1 MHDETRNWLKMA
13 EYDLSTAEHM
23 LKSGRNIYV
32 IFMCHLTVEKLLKA
46 VYVEVY
52 QKTPPKTH
60 DLILLTEKA
69 SIEFTDDVMD
79 FIGKLNNASV
89 VTRYPQNLSELKAS
103 YPKKVAEEYL
113 KETKKVARWLKK
125 DPRLSE

>member
-1 MHDETRNWLKMA
+1 MDNEVQNWLKMA

-23 LKSGRNIYV
+23 LKSNRNIYV
-32 IFMCHLTVEKLLKA
+32 IFMCHLVIEKLLKA
-46 VYVEVY
+46 IHVKVFSR
-52 QKTPPKTH
+52 TPPKTH
-60 DLILLTEKA
+60 DLILLVQRTSVTFSDEM
-69 SIEFTDDVMD
+69 MD

-89 VTRYPQNLSELKAS
+89 ATRYPQNLSELKAS

-125 DPRLSE
+125 DPRLSK

>member
-1 MHDETRNWLKMA
+1 MVRNNSDSSRTPLTIPNQA
-13 EYDLSTAEHM
+13 ESKLQ
-23 LKSGRNIYV
+23 
-32 IFMCHLTVEKLLKA
+32 HLGQFAHRLESQEVPLLKRIGM
-46 VYVEVY
+46 
-52 QKTPPKTH
+52 PR
-60 DLILLTEKA
+60 IGGSSLTEKA